1 MTPFLNGVA
10 QAMVKAFAPPGPIL
24 EIGSYQ
30 VKGQSELIELR
41 GLFPRLSDY
50 TGIDIR
56 EGPGVDR
63 VASVEKLPFA
73 DASFS
78 CVMAFNTFEH
88 VQRFW
93 LGFEEVFRVLKPD
106 GVLLLSCPFHFRIHH
121 HPSDYWRFTP
131 EALDVL
137 LERYAMRLVGWH
149 GPEKR
154 PANVWAAAFRE
165 RAALPNDAQLA
176 SYRQTLSDCVNG
188 LPGKPL
194 RTLRYRMG
202 QLLFGRKPFAA
213 HLDQNA
219 WATRLSYRD
228 EEHCD
233 VSRTDS
239 AGDRGALRRPRLV
252 PR

>member
-10 QAMVKAFAPPGPIL
+10 KAMTSAFAPKGPIL

-30 VKGQSELIELR
+30 VDGQSELINLR
-41 GLFPRLSDY
+41 GQFPGSDY

-56 EGPGVDR
+56 QGPGVDR

-73 DASFS
+73 DASFG
-78 CVMAFNTFEH
+78 CVLAFNTFEH

-106 GVLLLSCPFHFRIHH
+106 GVLLMSVPFHFRIHH

-149 GPEKR
+149 GPDKR

-165 RAALPNDAQLA
+165 RATPPTDVQLA
-176 SYRQTLSDCVNG
+176 AYRQTLTQHVKS
-188 LPGKPL
+188 LPAKPFDRIRYGFGK
-194 RTLRYRMG
+194 
-202 QLLFGRKPFAA
+202 LLFGKRPFATY
-213 HLDQNA
+213 LDQNA
-219 WATRLSYRD
+219 WGSRLSQ
-228 EEHCD
+228 
-233 VSRTDS
+233 
-239 AGDRGALRRPRLV
+239 AA
-252 PR
+252 